1 MSDFDEQ
8 RRRYAKLYGEANDK
22 RREILAEYEKVKKKI
37 NLEIESKLEKAR
49 GKLSEKE
56 LFLIKWAQDAEKVVE
71 NRECTATI
79 IAFFVGFAIL
89 FGAPLLYYT
98 GLYTGILN
106 QMGEGFTPLLM
117 VGMPIIGAVLGYFLV
132 FWILN
137 FLTGVVSRK
146 RTIKDIYNLPK
157 VKTYLR
163 EYDEALKKQKEWEAK
178 IKEADDECNKW
189 ASKKMEVDEKEHQWK
204 VMEKVGK
211 IIEGIEEW
219 ASSAT
224 TYSSDTTTTTIYKDG
239 DRLDL
244 SLEES
249 QGGYDTK
256 HGWHDVYVD
265 DMGHKYGSTDGGQTF
280 FEKD

>member
-1 MSDFDEQ
+1 MSEFDEQ

-22 RREILAEYEKVKKKI
+22 RRKILAEYEKAKKKI

-49 GKLSEKE
+49 GKLTEKE
-56 LFLIKWAQDAEKVVE
+56 LFLIKWAQDTKKVVE
-71 NRECTATI
+71 KKSNTHCTISIILGFI
-79 IAFFVGFAIL
+79 IAFGTPFLYFTGLFDLIDKR
-89 FGAPLLYYT
+89 FGALFMGGT
-98 GLYTGILN
+98 MIVGL
-106 QMGEGFTPLLM
+106 F
-117 VGMPIIGAVLGYFLV
+117 LGSFLIW
-132 FWILN
+132 WILD
-137 FLTGVVSRK
+137 LITGVKSK
-146 RTIKDIYNLPK
+146 ERTIKEIYDLPK

-163 EYDEALKKQKEWEAK
+163 EYDEALKEQKEWEAK

-189 ASKKMEVDEKEHQWK
+189 AGKKLEVDHSESVWR

-211 IIEGIEEW
+211 VINSIEEW